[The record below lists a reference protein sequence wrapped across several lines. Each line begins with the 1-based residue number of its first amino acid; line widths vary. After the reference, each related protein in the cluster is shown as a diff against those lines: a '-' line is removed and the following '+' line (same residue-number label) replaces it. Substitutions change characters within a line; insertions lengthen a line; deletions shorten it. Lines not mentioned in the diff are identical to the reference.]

1 MNVSKMLPRVT
12 VGRAACGVIVLGG
25 ALMIGGCAEMTADS
39 TGSRLT
45 ANGLYT
51 AGHYDQA
58 AGAYKN
64 ATRQDPRDY
73 KAQYGLAASYDQ
85 LHQYQ
90 QAIQAYKTTLDVMTR
105 TLAGRDDKAFRA
117 QVIDSLAACIAR
129 SNGRGVET
137 AVLAKQAEKT
147 HKSEDFVILAKTYG
161 YIGDADSAI
170 DAFNQASLIDPRNA
184 EVAKQFGLYL
194 QKIGQNQRA
203 AQQLARAHDLDP
215 TDVEVNNALR
225 QVGVVPGTKVPG
237 AEPLVPPPPPRISAP
252 DSAIRPPAND

>member
-1 MNVSKMLPRVT
+1 MLSRITLGRV
-12 VGRAACGVIVLGG
+12 ACGAIVLGCG
-25 ALMIGGCAEMTADS
+25 VMIAGCADMTADS
-39 TGSRLT
+39 TGSRHT

-51 AGHYDQA
+51 AGEYDQA

-73 KAQYGLAASYDQ
+73 KAQYGLACSYDQ

-105 TLAGRDDKAFRA
+105 TLAGQEDKAFRH
-117 QVIDSLAACIAR
+117 QVIDSLASCIAR

-137 AVLAKQAEKT
+137 AALAKRAEQS
-147 HKSEDFVILAKTYG
+147 HKSEDYVLLAKTYG

-170 DAFNQASLIDPRNA
+170 DAFNQASLVDPRNA

-215 TDVEVNNALR
+215 NDAEVNNALR

-252 DSAIRPPAND
+252 DSAIQPPRGN